1 MDGSTLT
8 ALKEWFGRYCATFY
22 SSDENDQR
30 NILLKVEHTRNV
42 CSNMAAIF
50 TEEGEGEEA
59 AATAEAIALFHDVG
73 RFEQYR
79 RYRTFRDSDSVD
91 HALLGVEVLTEHRVL
106 DTLDPAERMTICQ
119 AVRLHNVF
127 AVPAQLS
134 PDVVPFVRFIRD
146 ADKLDIWRVFIEL
159 FDAPPEHRA
168 SAATLGLPDT
178 GSYTVELL
186 KSLHEKKMIALSRL
200 HTVNDFKLL
209 QLSWIFDI
217 NTRAALGLMRERN
230 YIRRLAATLPA
241 DREISEAVAMLEH
254 HVECVLEETARVS
267 RSA

>member
-8 ALKEWFGRYCATFY
+8 AFKEWFGRYCAMFY

-30 NILLKVEHTRNV
+30 NILLKEQHTRNV
-42 CSNMAAIF
+42 CSNMVAIVA
-50 TEEGEGEEA
+50 EEGGQQA

-79 RYRTFRDSDSVD
+79 RYQTFRDSESVD
-91 HALLGVEVLTEHRVL
+91 HALLGVEVLTEHGVL

-127 AVPAQLS
+127 TVPAQLS

-159 FDAPPEHRA
+159 FDTPPEHRS

-178 GSYTVELL
+178 GSYNPELL
-186 KSLHEKKMIALSRL
+186 KTLHDRKMISLARL
-200 HTVNDFKLL
+200 RSVDDFKLL
-209 QLSWIFDI
+209 QLSWIFDL
-217 NTRAALGLMRERN
+217 NTRTALRLTRERD
-230 YIRRLAATLPA
+230 YIRRLAATLPMDGEI
-241 DREISEAVAMLEH
+241 DRAVTMLEQY
-254 HVECVLEETARVS
+254 VTRVVDDGMGMHA
-267 RSA
+267 SA